1 MNHDTPE
8 AIAITDKAARELLVR
23 EKLLLACRLW
33 IKYDQ
38 ADENAF
44 QLLMMN
50 YANALN
56 ATKAAIKE
64 AEAL

>member
-23 EKLLLACRLW
+23 EKLL
-33 IKYDQ
+33 K
-38 ADENAF
+38 
-44 QLLMMN
+44 
-50 YANALN
+50 ALN
-56 ATKAAIKE
+56 MVLKATDWHIDPPKDSYGAHAYATVMTAIKE

>member
-8 AIAITDKAARELLVR
+8 AIAITDKAAKELLVR
-23 EKLLLACRLW
+23 EKLLLACKLW
-33 IKYDQ
+33 IKYDS
-38 ADENAF
+38 ADGNEF
-44 QLLMMN
+44 KLLVMN

-56 ATKAAIKE
+56 ATKDAIKE